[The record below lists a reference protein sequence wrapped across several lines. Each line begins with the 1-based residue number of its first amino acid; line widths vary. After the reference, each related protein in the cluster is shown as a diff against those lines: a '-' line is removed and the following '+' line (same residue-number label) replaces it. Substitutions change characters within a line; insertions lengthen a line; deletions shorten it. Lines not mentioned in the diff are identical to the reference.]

1 MSTQRSES
9 NSLQSIVLGARRAN
23 GIAVSSGLFGLLYGA
38 ACASFEISAPLAAL
52 ASLMVFSGAVQFA
65 ALPLLDEP
73 LAVGA
78 LAISTLLVC
87 NRLILM
93 SAAIAPHLTDR
104 PAWFRYP
111 ALHLVTDGAWA
122 ATVSETSSVDRS
134 IFFVGAGAWILLLW
148 VLGTMAGVGIAGFLG
163 SALIAELR
171 FSGILFLGLLL
182 LLVASKS
189 AVGRLPW
196 IVSGMTAATVS
207 LVLPLWMAYLIAL
220 GIGAGLAVVMDGWG
234 DD

>member
-1 MSTQRSES
+1 MPIQQSRP
-9 NSLQSIVLGARRAN
+9 LVVQSIGLGARRAN
-23 GIAVSSGLFGLLYGA
+23 GIAVSSGFFGLLYGA
-38 ACASFEISAPLAAL
+38 ACASFDISAPLAAL
-52 ASLMVFSGAVQFA
+52 ASFLVFSGAVQFA

-73 LAVGA
+73 LEVGA
-78 LAISTLLVC
+78 LAVSTLLVC
-87 NRLILM
+87 NRLVLM
-93 SAAIAPHLTDR
+93 SAAIAPHLADR
-104 PAWFRYP
+104 PIWFRFP

-148 VLGTMAGVGIAGFLG
+148 VLGTLAGVGIAGFLG

-189 AVGRLPW
+189 AVGRVPW
-196 IVSGMTAATVS
+196 IVSGITAAIVS
-207 LVLPLWMAYLIAL
+207 LVTPLWIAYLIAL
-220 GIGAGLAVVMDGWG
+220 GIGAGLAVFMDGWG
-234 DD
+234 ND